1 MFVIDGRP
9 ATLHTPVPASMG
21 TQDHVVRQVCTCATF
36 KPELRDMGHIFTNRK
51 RSLGQG
57 NVFQPVFDGV
67 GGVCPIACWDTHPLG
82 RYPLGKPPRQTPPR

>member
-67 GGVCPIACWDTHPLG
+67 GGCLPHCMLG
-82 RYPLGKPPRQTPPR
+82 YTPPRQIPPGQTS